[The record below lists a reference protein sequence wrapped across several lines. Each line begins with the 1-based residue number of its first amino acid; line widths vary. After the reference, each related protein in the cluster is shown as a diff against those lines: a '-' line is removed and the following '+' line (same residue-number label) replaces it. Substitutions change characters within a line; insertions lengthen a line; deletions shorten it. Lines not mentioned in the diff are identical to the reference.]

1 MKDFKGKVAVITG
14 AASGIGLGIAKK
26 CIQEEMNVVMAD
38 IDIKRLRRV
47 EKKLK
52 REGVSVVAIQTDVS
66 KPDDVE
72 HLAKVT
78 LDAYGEVH
86 LLFNNA
92 AVANTKYTWNY
103 TLNDWEWQLGVN
115 LFGVIHGI
123 RVFVPI
129 MLKQDKECHIVNT
142 SSIEGLVSGSGPGG
156 AIYGLSK
163 HGVLSLTET
172 LRIELEL
179 IGAKLKVSAVCP
191 GWVKTRIIYG
201 DIHRPIELQNDQ
213 EDLIEDTRNED
224 LAEAYEIEDMFEQSP
239 PISPEET
246 AEIIFQ
252 GIREEKLYI
261 LTHKDEYL
269 KGIVKQRF
277 DEILSAFED

>member
-1 MKDFKGKVAVITG
+1 MKDFKGKVAVVTG
-14 AASGIGLGIAKK
+14 AASGIGLGIVKK
-26 CIQEEMNVVMAD
+26 CIQEEISVIAAD

-47 EKKLK
+47 EKKMK
-52 REGVSVVAIQTDVS
+52 REGVSIVAIQSDVS
-66 KPDDVE
+66 KPNDVE

-78 LDAYGEVH
+78 LDTYGEVN

-123 RVFVPI
+123 RIFVPI
-129 MLKQDKECHIVNT
+129 MLKQDNECHIVNI

-172 LRIELEL
+172 LRQELDL
-179 IGAKLKVSAVCP
+179 IDAKLKVSAVCP

-201 DIHRPIELQNDQ
+201 DIHRPVEFQNNP

-224 LAEAYEIEDMFEQSP
+224 LAEAYDIVDMFDQSP
-239 PISPEET
+239 PISPDET

-277 DEILSAFED
+277 DEILKEFD